1 MHKREDGMVL
11 KPKIYGLHAVENI
24 AGHQFIET
32 CEEANGDWVHVY
44 KAIVVSNPS
53 SHKTSN
59 KNNLFISAIAM
70 ISTIYVG
77 AAALVKDLKE
87 FN

>member
-1 MHKREDGMVL
+1 M
-11 KPKIYGLHAVENI
+11 
-24 AGHQFIET
+24 
-32 CEEANGDWVHVY
+32 Y

-53 SHKTSN
+53 PHKTSN